1 MSARCA
7 SLFGGKESPVL
18 TLSQHLAEPIP
29 TRLAAEVVVAEHYL
43 HRRPTICFAFG
54 IMRGWDCVGV
64 VTFGIP
70 ASRHVQLSA
79 CASSPQSV
87 VELNRL
93 WVADSEPRNTESQFV
108 ASALRQ
114 LPPRVVISYADTSA
128 GHVGYIYRALN
139 FNYAGWTD
147 MERKTPRFDRTPVN
161 GTHPRSA
168 YRIGH
173 IGDKVERKP
182 KVRYW
187 ITTGNRAERKQ
198 LDRMATWPKMSWADM
213 PPPLPLSA

>member
-1 MSARCA
+1 M
-7 SLFGGKESPVL
+7 L
-18 TLSQHLAEPIP
+18 TSIQCVAEPIP

-43 HRRPTICFAFG
+43 HRRPTICYAFG
-54 IMRGWDCVGV
+54 IMRGWDCLGV

-70 ASRHVQLSA
+70 ASRHVQISA

-87 VELNRL
+87 IELNRL
-93 WVADSEPRNTESQFV
+93 WVADSAPRNTESQFV

-114 LPPRVVISYADTSA
+114 LPPHVVISYADTSA

-173 IGDKVERKP
+173 IGDRVERKP

-187 ITTGNRAERKQ
+187 TTTGNRAERKG
-198 LDRMATWPKMSWADM
+198 LDRIATWPKMSWADT
-213 PPPLPLSA
+213 PPPLPLIA